1 MGKHR
6 LTVLGGLALAVFLLW
21 WALRD
26 VSIPEVWHNV
36 RNANPWLLAASVAIA
51 TGTFVMRAFRWR
63 VLLLPALSESAFRSR
78 FAAVCI
84 GFAGNNLLPA
94 RLGEFARVA
103 SFSRM
108 EPIGLGATF
117 ASLVLERLFDALV
130 LVVFLLPALYLPGF
144 AGGQRP
150 SVAAQVVVPA
160 TIVVLAG
167 LVILGLL
174 VRYPNRALRVTDRWL
189 HRLLPKRT
197 ADWISGLL
205 GSFIEGLGAL
215 RHAHVF
221 VRVIGW
227 SLLVWLWNAGSFWVG
242 FLAFDI
248 TTPGL
253 SGALLLQSLVG
264 FAVSLPSSPGF
275 FGPFEAASRVALA
288 TYGVDATRT
297 ISFAAGYHILS
308 FIPVTVFGLYYAHRL
323 GISWREVERSE
334 EVLDDS
340 SQAPEPHEPA

>member
-6 LTVLGGLALAVFLLW
+6 LTILAGLALAVTLMW
-21 WALRD
+21 WALHD
-26 VSIPEVWHNV
+26 VSIAEVWHNV
-36 RNANPWLLAASVAIA
+36 LTANPWLLTASVGMA

-63 VLLLPALSESAFRSR
+63 VLLLPALSESSFHSR
-78 FAAVCI
+78 FSAVCI

-103 SFSRM
+103 AFSRM

-117 ASLVLERLFDALV
+117 ASLVLERLFDALI
-130 LVVFLLPALYLPGF
+130 LVIFLLPALYLPGF

-150 SVAAQVVVPA
+150 SVAAQVIVPA
-160 TIVVLAG
+160 TLIVLAA
-167 LVILGLL
+167 LIFLSLL
-174 VRYPNRALRVTDRWL
+174 VRFPNRALQMTDRWL
-189 HRLLPKRT
+189 HRLLPTRL
-197 ADWISGLL
+197 ADPIAGLL
-205 GSFIEGLGAL
+205 ASFIEGLGAL

-221 VRVIGW
+221 FRVIGW
-227 SLLVWLWNAGSFWVG
+227 SILVWLWNAGSFWVG

-253 SGALLLQSLVG
+253 SGALLLQSVVG

-275 FGPFEAASRVALA
+275 FGPFEAASRVALVA
-288 TYGVDATRT
+288 YGVGPTLI

-308 FIPVTVFGLYYAHRL
+308 FIPVTLFGLYYAHRL

-334 EVLDDS
+334 EVLETS
-340 SQAPEPHEPA
+340 SHAPEPDESV